1 MFETLAALGTL
12 ACIAI
17 FVTLVVVDRA
27 GRRDEAEKAAPRDMQ
42 P

>member
-17 FVTLVVVDRA
+17 FVTLVAVDRA
-27 GRRDEAEKAAPRDMQ
+27 GRREDAEKAARQDLQ